1 MGIGTTVVAVNPW
14 NVGVGSL
21 TYDISFTAGDVGINT
36 DAATQTLDVRGD
48 LRVLYA
54 STRQ

>member
-1 MGIGTTVVAVNPW
+1 MGWVLGTTVVAVNPW

-36 DAATQTLDVRGD
+36 DAATDFRC
-48 LRVLYA
+48 
-54 STRQ
+54 